1 MRPIDEKK
9 RIQQAARGDHAAFEW
24 LVEQYQT
31 PVYRLCLRMTNNPED
46 AADLTQESFL
56 KAWKNLES
64 FHFESAFSTWLYR
77 LSTNTC
83 LDFLRQ
89 LKRRPTVSLVTED
102 DEGDEQVMDVADPTP
117 GPEEQVLNTLDREQL
132 SAAMARLP
140 EEQRQLLILRAVNG
154 LSYGEIAQILGVKE
168 GTIKSRLA
176 RARENLRKKLL
187 QNGNFL
193 MTISSKEQEGGG
205 GHAL

>member
-9 RIQQAARGDHAAFEW
+9 RIQRAARGDHAAFEW

-31 PVYRLCLRMTNNPED
+31 PVYRLCLRMTNNAED

-77 LSTNTC
+77 LTTNTC

-89 LKRRPTVSLVTED
+89 SKRRPTVSMVTED
-102 DEGDEQVMDVADPTP
+102 AEGEEQVLDVADPAP
-117 GPEEQVLNTLDREQL
+117 SPEEQVLTALDREQL
-132 SAAMARLP
+132 GATMARLP
-140 EEQRQLLILRAVNG
+140 EEQRQLLILRAING
-154 LSYGEIAQILGVKE
+154 LSYAEISEVLQVPE
-168 GTIKSRLA
+168 GTVKSRLA

-193 MTISSKEQEGGG
+193 MTTASKEQEGGG

>member
-9 RIQQAARGDHAAFEW
+9 RIQRAARGDHAAFEW

-31 PVYRLCLRMTNNPED
+31 AVYRLCLRMTNNPED

-56 KAWKNLES
+56 KAWKNLDS

-77 LSTNTC
+77 LTSNTC

-89 LKRRPTVSLVTED
+89 AKRRPTVSLVTED
-102 DEGDEQVMDVADPTP
+102 DEGEEQVMEVADPAP
-117 GPEEQVLNTLDREQL
+117 SPEEQVLTTLDREQL
-132 SAAMARLP
+132 GAAMTRLP

-154 LSYGEIAQILGVKE
+154 LSYAEISAILQVPE
-168 GTIKSRLA
+168 GTVKSRLA
-176 RARENLRKKLL
+176 RTRENLRKKLL
-187 QNGNFL
+187 QNGNIL
-193 MTISSKEQEGGG
+193 ITTASKDQEGGG